1 MLLAASIEVKSGNLK
16 LVTHMPEAV
25 AGVVPYI
32 NQFTRLWIGSVQSD
46 IFKITFN
53 DLKAQVL
60 PCLANLAI
68 IEDDFNLRIGHKLE
82 LCHTALVTN
91 WNSPATATI
100 EKDDIFWESGQSRFL
115 AGGLCWSNPWSKHQL
130 LAFAPNKSIVEPWIL
145 DPVEITNDSELEGY
159 LGPNTSNTITTRF
172 DIVDKRIS
180 FRLSS
185 VSRTQNKKE
194 NTERLADRVETL
206 RQWVKQYPRGT
217 RLNVYT
223 NNPELI
229 VDSIEY
235 WNINYM
241 LEEQETN
248 ENTHKF
254 YVYQCDQK
262 LDLSELLF
270 WMDTDYTEFS
280 DSNNNYT
287 LRSPG
292 RNKKSKTI
300 SLSHL

>member
-1 MLLAASIEVKSGNLK
+1 MLLAASVEVTSGNLK
-16 LVTHMPEAV
+16 LITHMPKAV
-25 AGVVPYI
+25 SGVVPFI
-32 NQFTRLWIGSVQSD
+32 NQFTRLWIGNVQPD

-53 DLKAQVL
+53 NLKLQVL
-60 PCLANLAI
+60 PWLADLAT

-82 LCHTALVTN
+82 LCHTALESN

-115 AGGLCWSNPWSKHQL
+115 AGGLCWSEPWDKHQL
-130 LAFAPNKSIVEPWIL
+130 LAFAADKSIVEPCMS
-145 DPVEITNDSELEGY
+145 DPVEITSDVELEGY
-159 LGPNTSNTITTRF
+159 LGPNFSNTITTRF
-172 DIVDKRIS
+172 DIVDNRIS

-185 VSRTQNKKE
+185 AARTQNKKE
-194 NTERLADRVETL
+194 NTEKLAARVETL
-206 RQWVKQYPRGT
+206 RQWIKQYPRGT
-217 RLNVYT
+217 RLDVYT
-223 NNPELI
+223 TNPGLI
-229 VDSIEY
+229 VDSVGY
-235 WNINYM
+235 WDINYIDNV
-241 LEEQETN
+241 QETN
-248 ENTHKF
+248 EHTHAF
-254 YVYQCDQK
+254 YLYQHNQP

-292 RNKKSKTI
+292 MNTRSKVI